1 MRHPTDDITVI
12 ARADGW
18 LAINKPHGVLSVPGK
33 GPANARSCAS
43 WVRDHFPD
51 ATGPI
56 TVHRLDMDTSGVLL
70 VALNPVAHRELSM
83 QFERRET
90 EKEYLA
96 VVHGHIPTE
105 RGQIS
110 LPIRPDISRRP
121 YQIVD
126 HVHGSPSQTVYQVL
140 AYEPDRTR
148 LALTP
153 ITGRT
158 HQLRVHCAAI
168 GHAIVGDVLYGPE
181 AEAISEADARGDID
195 TSHEIPRAERLL
207 LHASRLVFTDPVT
220 GRRVEVRSPA
230 PF

>member
-1 MRHPTDDITVI
+1 MPHPTDNITVI

-18 LAINKPHGVLSVPGK
+18 LALNKPAGALSVPGK

-56 TVHRLDMDTSGVLL
+56 TVHRLDMDTSGILL

-90 EKEYLA
+90 EKEYIA
-96 VVHGHIPTE
+96 VVYGHMPTE
-105 RGQIS
+105 RGEIS

-126 HVHGSPSQTVYQVL
+126 HAHGSPSQTVYQVL

-181 AEAISEADARGDID
+181 AEANAEADVRQESDATG
-195 TSHEIPRAERLL
+195 ENPRAERLL
-207 LHASRLVFTDPVT
+207 LHACRLVFTDPLT
-220 GRRVEVRSPA
+220 GQRVEVRSPP